1 MICIFC
7 GSERTPSLEHVL
19 PRAIGGTITTTRVC
33 TACNSD
39 FGSRID
45 SAVSNFMPIRS
56 RRAQLKLAGHSGA
69 VPDWFEMFLG
79 EGKMVGPDE
88 HRVRTWFNRA
98 TGQLETE
105 QLFHAKEYVR
115 EDGQADMRFTIDAR
129 HRADIPKIL
138 QRERSRR
145 GLRPLTDEELAKID
159 QQLTINTVEQP
170 VIKRSISVSFAYLR
184 HAMLKIAYELAFLWL
199 GEDYLCDPVAHL
211 LRAAISDRDIASTDA
226 IPGYIN
232 VAQGCPAFQNWSS
245 DGSHHLAYALALPN
259 RQIVVAVRIF
269 DIYAAAVPVTSDAQ
283 RYLRSRSDREKLR
296 FLAIDAPSG
305 QTIDTSHDDE
315 VRRMGG
321 LMAQLRILPPVPDP
335 LATTIS

>member
-7 GSERTPSLEHVL
+7 GEERTPSLEHVL

-33 TACNSD
+33 TACNSA

-45 SAVSNFMPIRS
+45 AALSDFMPIRS
-56 RRAQLKLAGHSGA
+56 RRAQLKLAGHSGV

-79 EGKMVGPDE
+79 EGAMVGTDGY
-88 HRVRTWFNRA
+88 RVRTWFNRE
-98 TGQLETE
+98 TGHLETE
-105 QLFHAKEYVR
+105 QLFHAEEYVR
-115 EDGQADMRFTIDAR
+115 EDGETDMRITIDAR

-145 GLRPLTDEELAKID
+145 GLRPLTEKELANVD
-159 QQLTINTVEQP
+159 QQLTINTIEQP

-199 GEDYLCDPVAHL
+199 GEDYLSDPVAQL
-211 LRAAISDRDIASTDA
+211 LRGAISDRDIASTDA
-226 IPGYIN
+226 IPAYIN
-232 VAQGCPAFQNWSS
+232 VAQGCPAFQNWLP
-245 DGSHHLAYALALPN
+245 DGSHHLAYAVALPN
-259 RQIVVAVRIF
+259 RQIVVALRIF

-283 RYLRSRSDREKLR
+283 RYLRSGSDREKLR

-305 QTIDTSHDDE
+305 KTIDTSYDVE

-321 LMAQLRILPPVPDP
+321 LMAQLGTPPPVSDP
-335 LATTIS
+335 LTPAP